1 MNIVFK
7 PVRPKLECTSPVWN
21 SISSTG
27 AKKLERI
34 QRKFEV
40 LCQNHFFTREHVP
53 YENVLEILK
62 LHSFYDRRLG
72 RNGLPSFMFTQ
83 ETNHFIKTDSVI
95 IHGILSSTSQCF
107 RGLGFLSQ
115 YFIYIVV
122 FLKLLYLL
130 LLLCECNSSYVS
142 VTLVLW
148 V

>member
-7 PVRPKLECTSPVWN
+7 PVKPKLECTSPVLN

-40 LCQNHFFTREHVP
+40 LCQNNLFTRDHVP

-72 RNGLPSFMFTQ
+72 RNALPSFMFTQ
-83 ETNHFIKTDSVI
+83 ETNHFIKRDSVTI
-95 IHGILSSTSQCF
+95 YGILSSTSQCC
-107 RGLGFLSQ
+107 RGLS
-115 YFIYIVV
+115 FICPSTSFI
-122 FLKLLYLL
+122 LLF
-130 LLLCECNSSYVS
+130 S
-142 VTLVLW
+142 
-148 V
+148 